1 MLFMAPMAFYY
12 EAIGT
17 FYYEA
22 IGTLQMVSLDYKSF
36 PNRFKLLNSLAV
48 LYFARIDI
56 SE

>member
-1 MLFMAPMAFYY
+1 MLFMAPMA
-12 EAIGT
+12 

-36 PNRFKLLNSLAV
+36 PNRFELLNSLAV